1 MTNKPVTESLKKVL
15 ADSYALMLKT
25 QYYHWNVEGE
35 NFNGLHNLFE
45 QQYTEIFA
53 AVDVLAER
61 LRALGEKA
69 PGTFAQF
76 SKLKSISDGDAE
88 LDSASMVKDL
98 YKANQQL
105 IATIDDARA
114 KADKAGDEVTIDLYN
129 QRAASHDK
137 ASWMLKSSLP
147 LAQRAKLAAA

>member
-1 MTNKPVTESLKKVL
+1 MSNKPVTDTLKKVL
-15 ADSYALMLKT
+15 ADTYALMLKT
-25 QYYHWNVEGE
+25 QNYHWNVEGE

-45 QQYTEIFA
+45 QQYNELFQTI
-53 AVDVLAER
+53 DVIAER

-76 SKLKSISDGDAE
+76 TKLKSIADGDSE

-98 YKANQQL
+98 YKSNQQVL
-105 IATIDDARA
+105 ATIQDARQ
-114 KADKAGDEVTIDLYN
+114 KAEKAGDEATIDLYN
-129 QRAASHDK
+129 QRTAAHDK

-147 LAQRAKLAAA
+147 PAQRAKLAA

>member
-25 QYYHWNVEGE
+25 HYYHWNVEGE
-35 NFNGLHNLFE
+35 NFNGLHALFE
-45 QQYTEIFA
+45 TQYTELFA
-53 AVDVLAER
+53 AVDEIAER

-76 SKLKSISDGDAE
+76 GKLKSINDGDGE
-88 LDSASMVKDL
+88 LDAAGMVKDL
-98 YKANQQL
+98 YKSQQQL
-105 IATIDDARA
+105 LASIREAFA
-114 KADKAGDEVTIDLYN
+114 KADKAGDQVTIDLCN
-129 QRAASHDK
+129 QRSAVHEK

-147 LAQRAKLAAA
+147 ASQRAKLAA